1 MAIIRPRA
9 IVVLPVGARLHGL
22 SLLSFRL
29 FPRRRTTYALAFVP
43 PTSFYTRTSV
53 FRFYGLDGS
62 DSFTRPPVAAPQLF
76 TYLRSHTRGG
86 RCVCMRCRDIMLEK
100 YELTTPGYTDSDDEN
115 EMRLS
120 KVAASGGDRRVIHSA
135 GIKNCPESEV
145 DSMLLRKSSD
155 SPFPLWPPSL
165 L

>member
-1 MAIIRPRA
+1 MPWP
-9 IVVLPVGARLHGL
+9 LYH
-22 SLLSFRL
+22 
-29 FPRRRTTYALAFVP
+29 RRRSTLEPPCSAFTAWMD
-43 PTSFYTRTSV
+43 PTLS
-53 FRFYGLDGS
+53 
-62 DSFTRPPVAAPQLF
+62 SFTRPPVAAPQLF